1 MWNQYS
7 KKNSNK
13 NFTSAQQVY
22 DCALNLLSYHDY
34 SEENLLERLQN
45 KGADKQTAEK
55 VLEKLKDYGVIDE
68 HRYAFRVYENWLAK
82 RCYGRSHL
90 KAELNKRSVKAVYI
104 TEVLE
109 EFSNEIE
116 ERQANN
122 AADLFIKRNLKKIAA
137 SSSNDPKIYGAAV
150 RFMAGRGFSSRY
162 INILLKRLHV
172 DNDI

>member
-7 KKNSNK
+7 KKNFNK

-34 SEENLLERLQN
+34 SEKNLLERLLN
-45 KGADKQTAEK
+45 KGADRQTAEE
-55 VLEKLKDYGVIDE
+55 VLKKLKDYGVIDE

-82 RCYGRSHL
+82 KCYGRAHL
-90 KAELNKRSVKAVYI
+90 KAELNKRSVKAIYI

-109 EFSNEIE
+109 EFSSEIE
-116 ERQANN
+116 ECQANN
-122 AADLFIKRNLKKIAA
+122 AADLFIKRNSKKIAA
-137 SSSNDPKIYGAAV
+137 NSSFDPKIYGAAV

-162 INILLKRLHV
+162 INILLKRLHA
-172 DNDI
+172 DDDI